1 MSLLNGKRPAA
12 DDVRRVALAALA
24 AALDDGGAQAK
35 PKKRFKGVRTLAAG
49 AALYTAGV
57 AAFRNR
63 DAILDRLQPEDDE
76 EEFDDDEEFDEEA
89 SGEEDFDEEEDD
101 LDDEEDVDE
110 EEYEDGPEAEE
121 DTDDAAADE
130 DYEDGDD
137 PEDGVEED
145 FEEDD
150 DEADDSAGS
159 RPPVHADRG
168 SPDEQDTEI
177 PEPPSRP
184 RAPVGRR

>member
-1 MSLLNGKRPAA
+1 MALLTRKRPAA
-12 DDVRRVALAALA
+12 DDVRRIALAALT
-24 AALDDGGAQAK
+24 AALDDGGDQAK
-35 PKKRFKGVRTLAAG
+35 PKRFKGVRTLAAG

-57 AAFRNR
+57 AAFKNR
-63 DAILDRLQPEDDE
+63 DAILERLREDEEDFDDE
-76 EEFDDDEEFDEEA
+76 EYDEDDGPVA
-89 SGEEDFDEEEDD
+89 EDFDEEEEFEDAD
-101 LDDEEDVDE
+101 EDVDE
-110 EEYEDGPEAEE
+110 EEDEYEDGPEAEQ
-121 DTDDAAADE
+121 DTDDDAADE

-150 DEADDSAGS
+150 DGADDSAGS
-159 RPPVHADRG
+159 RPPVRADRG
-168 SPDEQDTEI
+168 SPDEQDPEI